1 MSIVATHLPTPMM
14 HQHAESWAYA
24 EDLFYPAFL
33 LSLGRKLS
41 GMQVPKRP
49 QVRLP
54 SLLRGASARLAATA
68 LNCMSIALKAAHL
81 QHRMQCSHVK
91 NERWHPLPIK
101 P

>member
-1 MSIVATHLPTPMM
+1 MPIVATHLPTPVM

-24 EDLFYPAFL
+24 EDLFCPAFL

-41 GMQVPKRP
+41 GMQVPKRL

-54 SLLRGASARLAATA
+54 SLLRGASARLAAIA

-81 QHRMQCSHVK
+81 QHRMQRSHVK
-91 NERWHPLPIK
+91 NKRWHPLPIK